1 MKVRLPVALVGA
13 LGLYLVALGFLGG
26 VLAERIRFDRQRS
39 LVLGRL
45 TAAEQQLRA
54 RLMTLEQSA
63 EHVAAARRH

>member
-1 MKVRLPVALVGA
+1 MKVRLPV
-13 LGLYLVALGFLGG
+13 
-26 VLAERIRFDRQRS
+26 
-39 LVLGRL
+39 